1 MPNFF
6 DLVLKPNL
14 FKQTTTTFGYDASWV
29 PALGTVP
36 LLARVHFKDPVRLEK
51 ELVMERNSY
60 DVSDPVMEYSEPDFP
75 GLLESVQNGGREYV
89 HVKGVMVDGVFT
101 GGERYCVTQV
111 LAKWDGE
118 TRFATLVKEPL

>member
-36 LLARVHFKDPVRLEK
+36 LLARAHFKDPVRLEK

-60 DVSDPVMEYSEPDFP
+60 DVSDPVMEYLEPDFP
-75 GLLESVQNGGREYV
+75 GLLESVQNGGKEYIFV
-89 HVKGVMVDGVFT
+89 EGVRYGVM
-101 GGERYCVTQV
+101 QV

-118 TRFATLVKEPL
+118 TRFATLAIEPL